1 MWSVS
6 VAVVEDSVVL
16 LIVTVVLLTVDVI
29 VVAVAEVVETDVV
42 VVDVVDWH
50 SGPATSMLLYN
61 GLYPLVRDKAA
72 STFNNAPE
80 YSSAPEYSGFDSGP
94 AKNFHRGVTIMSGLA
109 I

>member
-1 MWSVS
+1 
-6 VAVVEDSVVL
+6 
-16 LIVTVVLLTVDVI
+16 
-29 VVAVAEVVETDVV
+29 
-42 VVDVVDWH
+42 
-50 SGPATSMLLYN
+50 MLLYN